1 MIPPCCNPA
10 FVRSQAER
18 ELFER
23 LRRESGTDDWI
34 VLHSLALAEHRRQ
47 RAGEIDF
54 ILITP
59 LGVFCL
65 EVKGGIVR
73 RENGLWIYGASREDR
88 TTTQRSPFDQ
98 AREGM
103 FSLEDRLK
111 AKESPLSRLLF
122 GYGVFAPDCEL
133 KASMARSEISENP
146 GFVYDFSDRR
156 SSLREYVRRLSAE
169 TTKRYSAAGIN
180 DRFCPSK
187 KEAEELAALL
197 RGDFEAAVSDLSLAQ
212 DVSRHLVYLEET
224 QREALDSFMQDE
236 RAIVLGAA
244 GTGKTI
250 LAAEA
255 AVRTLQAGKKVLLLT
270 YNKNLA
276 HYISAKVQEN
286 VGDLLKVSSIHELM
300 VKTLEASPFKDEL
313 ATGLPVADETFWHT
327 WLPQHFALAQSEH
340 SPICDVLI
348 IDEGQDILTEHYLNA
363 VDTLLDGGLCNGR
376 WLWCMDDTNQ
386 GAVYGRCDNQASQR
400 LRSLGVSSR
409 LRANIRNTR
418 QIAEAAQKLAGPKLT
433 AGASIEGAAVTY
445 HRVHDAKE
453 ARRRILSVV
462 RDLLDEGVSPG
473 QITVLS
479 KHRHPSWGFEAVASE
494 LPATVWL
501 DQPAARQLAEHQV
514 EAVSFSTISG
524 FKGLENDFIIVT
536 EVEDLTTELGRA
548 LTYVAMTR
556 ARAKLIM
563 LLSPEADAQRLRDG
577 A

>member
-1 MIPPCCNPA
+1 
-10 FVRSQAER
+10 
-18 ELFER
+18 
-23 LRRESGTDDWI
+23 

-73 RENGLWIYGASREDR
+73 RENGVWIYGASLDDR
-88 TTTQRSPFDQ
+88 TNSQRSPFDQ

-111 AKESPLSRLLF
+111 ANGTRLAKLLL
-122 GYGVFAPDCEL
+122 GYGVVAPDCAL
-133 KASMARSEISENP
+133 KASIARSEISENP
-146 GFVYDFSDRR
+146 GVVYDFTDRR
-156 SSLREYVRRLSAE
+156 SSLREYIRRLSVE
-169 TTKRYSAAGIN
+169 TSKRYTAAGIN

-187 KEAEELAALL
+187 KDAEELVSLL
-197 RGDFEAAVSDLSLAQ
+197 RGDFEAAVSDLSLAH
-212 DVSRHLVYLEET
+212 DVSRHLIHLEET

-255 AVRTLQAGKKVLLLT
+255 AVRALQEGKKVLLLT

-276 HYISAKVQEN
+276 QYISAKVHEN
-286 VGDLLKVSSIHELM
+286 IGQLLKVSSIHELM
-300 VKTLEASPFKDEL
+300 VKTLEVSPFKEDL
-313 ATGLPVADETFWHT
+313 AAGLAVADETFWHT

-340 SPICDVLI
+340 SSICDVLI
-348 IDEGQDILTEHYLNA
+348 VDEGQDILTEHYLNA
-363 VDTLLDGGLCNGR
+363 IDPLVHGGLSGGR

-386 GAVYGRCDNQASQR
+386 GAVYGRCDSEATKR
-400 LRSLGVSSR
+400 LRSHGVSSR

-418 QIAEAAQKLAGPKLT
+418 QIAEAAQRLAGPKLP
-433 AGASIEGAAVTY
+433 AGATIDGAAVTY
-445 HRVHDAKE
+445 YRVHDAKE
-453 ARRRILSVV
+453 ARRRLMSILK
-462 RDLLDEGVSPG
+462 DLLDEGVPAG

-479 KHRHPSWGFEAVASE
+479 RHRTPSWGFEAVASE
-494 LPATVWL
+494 LPAAMWL
-501 DQPAARQLAEHQV
+501 DQAAARQLADHQV
-514 EAVSFSTISG
+514 DAVTFSTISG

-536 EVEDLTTELGRA
+536 EVEDLTSELGRA

-556 ARAKLIM
+556 ARAKLFM
-563 LLSPEADAQRLRDG
+563 LLSPDADAQRLQSCG
-577 A
+577 